1 MKLKIKGITEEEY
14 GLWRNG
20 GCYNKSLD
28 IKNSDEAVITKIGFY
43 LEDVK
48 NFDLD
53 LTKKHHIFFVKVH
66 NDKTYD
72 IYREHLII
80 LIKMM
85 ILNRNEYHTSIVIV
99 SDKNQDYKNEL
110 TNFFNLNTHYE
121 KNQRYG
127 EYISLIKC
135 FSMRFIGFTIT
146 NIVIKIICFLQ
157 SLIKRNK

>member
-1 MKLKIKGITEEEY
+1 MKLKVRGITEEEY
-14 GLWRNG
+14 GIWCNG
-20 GCYNKSLD
+20 GSNKKMLD
-28 IKNSDEAVITKIGFY
+28 VTQSDKTIITKIGFN

-53 LTKKHHIFFVKVH
+53 LTHADYIIFVKVH

-72 IYREHLII
+72 IYREHLIT

-85 ILNRNEYHTSIVIV
+85 ILNKKDYNTSIFIV

-121 KNQRYG
+121 RSQKYG
-127 EYISLIKC
+127 ELSAIIKC
-135 FSMRFIGFTIT
+135 LSMRFIGFSIT
-146 NIVIKIICFLQ
+146 NFIIKFFIFSQ
-157 SLIKRNK
+157 SLKKNK